1 MKPSEIHDELLSQHE
16 NLRAHVDASRLAA
29 ERWVRG
35 EVNRSH
41 VRDELARLADALRSH
56 NLREERALRELMRSI
71 DAWGPV
77 REHIMDDEH
86 VSEHREMLDTL
97 IQVGQAQDPGEGSR
111 ELEKF
116 STKLLA
122 HMTWEEK
129 SFLNATVLRDDL
141 VSIDAQGG

>member
-1 MKPSEIHDELLSQHE
+1 MNPSEIYCELLSQHE
-16 NLRAHVDASRLAA
+16 DLRARVDASRRAA
-29 ERWVRG
+29 ERWGRG
-35 EVNRSH
+35 EVSRSQ

-56 NLREERALRELMRSI
+56 NLREERALRELMRSL

-77 REHIMDDEH
+77 REYIMDDEH

-97 IQVGQAQDPGEGSR
+97 VRVSQTPDPGEGGR

-116 STKLLA
+116 CTKLLA

-129 SFLNATVLRDDL
+129 AFLNASVLRDDI
-141 VSIDAQGG
+141 VSIDAQDG